1 MQNQEKIVAAIAEYL
16 EKETEH
22 DYVSEHECVKFGG
35 SLNPAGVDHAGFC
48 KEIAA
53 EIAAAIAPHLEAG
66 AGKPNWND
74 APEWATHLAQDMHG
88 QWHWFRGEPK
98 PDGQYWLASKY
109 YNQRAFI
116 PNMNWRDTLQERPK

>member
-16 EKETEH
+16 LKATYPHGYEGRYFIAS
-22 DYVSEHECVKFGG
+22 DDCQ
-35 SLNPAGVDHAGFC
+35 D
-48 KEIAA
+48 IAA
-53 EIAAAIAPHLEAG
+53 DILAAIAPHLEAG

>member
-1 MQNQEKIVAAIAEYL
+1 MQNQEKIVAAIAAYL
-16 EKETEH
+16 DAKTEFRV
-22 DYVSEHECVKFGG
+22 DFIDGKKTEQVSFRGAKCSVSF
-35 SLNPAGVDHAGFC
+35 LQ
-48 KEIAA
+48 EIAA
-53 EIAAAIAPHLEAG
+53 ELAAAIAPHLEAG